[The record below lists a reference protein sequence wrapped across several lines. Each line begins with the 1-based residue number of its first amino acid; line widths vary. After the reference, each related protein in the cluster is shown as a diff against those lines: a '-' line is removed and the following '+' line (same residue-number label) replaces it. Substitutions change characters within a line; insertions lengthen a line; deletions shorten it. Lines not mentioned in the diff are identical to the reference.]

1 MLRRSSPT
9 ITLVAALAA
18 LLLGCGNP
26 SSDQAN
32 DASQEDEAVGD
43 AGADNGEADD
53 AGYDE
58 AADNEDEANDEE
70 SGYNGA
76 PSPSRRAG
84 GPGGPAPVATRE
96 VGAGVRGDVSMF
108 YDDLARD
115 GAWVYHPDYSYV
127 WIPSRMGPGWRPY
140 QEGRWIWTD
149 DYGWYWES
157 EEPFA
162 WAVYHY
168 GRWDYDPGYGW
179 FWVPGDTWAP
189 AWVMWRY
196 GGDAVGWAPVAPDR
210 PGFAAGPPRRYA
222 PPIAESWVFVATR
235 DFTAPDIS
243 QYALPISRIG
253 PSLAVATDIRTPRY
267 RNGRVMNFGAPRDE
281 VQRYVRGPIQSRQ
294 LVYVGNPHHMFDD
307 VRGRRVGIYRPAIAD
322 GRPRRKPPTVVE
334 VTKSGR
340 VIVREYA
347 PVAGTGYDVPSAALL
362 DVLDDSE
369 RKSLRETRL
378 TAKEAVVDRRLK
390 QLRQE
395 RAALLKQRQDE
406 AVKLEA
412 KLEKERKR
420 AMAER
425 RRNRELIREAR
436 RQRAEDAKLDAGT
449 APAAKPDTPPPTEAA
464 VPAEPAPAAKSK
476 AKPSAPAPVE
486 TGTISE
492 PDRAKAPP
500 SQAKPP
506 SGQVKA
512 PHEEAMPAAP
522 AEMVPQ
528 PAPAV
533 EAIPEAAPSPKR
545 AKAPPAPA
553 ALPEQEAVAPAAIP
567 EAPGAAPM
575 PPPADAVEEAPRKKR
590 KQRQPQDAE
599 VVPAAPVAPM
609 VQPKAKAPP
618 AAAERAVPLPA
629 PTQGQGGDRRK
640 KQGRASASPE
650 ETGAAPAPEPTP
662 QMQPRPPAS
671 MEPEAVPVA
680 PE

>member
-32 DASQEDEAVGD
+32 DASQEDEAVVD

-53 AGYDE
+53 AGNDQ
-58 AADNEDEANDEE
+58 AADNEDEASDEE
-70 SGYNGA
+70 ASGYDGA
-76 PSPSRRAG
+76 PPPSRRAG

-108 YDDLARD
+108 YDDLAQD

-189 AWVMWRY
+189 AWVTWRY
-196 GGDAVGWAPVAPDR
+196 GGDTVGWAPIAPDR

-235 DFTAPDIS
+235 DFTAPDIG

-267 RNGRVMNFGAPRDE
+267 QNGRVMNFGAPRDE

-294 LVYVGNPHHMFDD
+294 LVYVGNPDHMFDD
-307 VRGRRVGIYRPAIAD
+307 VRGRRVGIYRPVIAD
-322 GRPRRKPPTVVE
+322 GGPRRKPPTVVE

-347 PVAGTGYDVPSAALL
+347 PVEGMEYDVPSAALL

-425 RRNRELIREAR
+425 RRNRELLREAR

-464 VPAEPAPAAKSK
+464 VPTEPAPIAKSK
-476 AKPSAPAPVE
+476 PKPSAPAPVE

-500 SQAKPP
+500 
-506 SGQVKA
+506 GQVKA
-512 PHEEAMPAAP
+512 PREDATPAAT
-522 AEMVPQ
+522 AEVVPQ
-528 PAPAV
+528 PAPAA
-533 EAIPEAAPSPKR
+533 EAIPEAAPPPKG

-567 EAPGAAPM
+567 EAPAAAPM
-575 PPPADAVEEAPRKKR
+575 PPPADAVEEVPRKKR

-599 VVPAAPVAPM
+599 AAPAAPVAPM
-609 VQPKAKAPP
+609 VQPEVEAP
-618 AAAERAVPLPA
+618 AAAEQAAPPPA

-650 ETGAAPAPEPTP
+650 ESGAAPAPEPP
-662 QMQPRPPAS
+662 PPAS
-671 MEPEAVPVA
+671 MEPEAAPVA

>member
-32 DASQEDEAVGD
+32 DASQDDEAVVD
-43 AGADNGEADD
+43 AGADNGDAED
-53 AGYDE
+53 AGDE
-58 AADNEDEANDEE
+58 SARNEDQASDEEE
-70 SGYNGA
+70 SGYDGA
-76 PSPSRRAG
+76 PPPSRRAA

-108 YDDLARD
+108 YDDLAQD

-189 AWVMWRY
+189 AWVTWRY
-196 GGDAVGWAPVAPDR
+196 GGGTVGWAPIAPDR

-222 PPIAESWVFVATR
+222 PPIAEAWVFVETR
-235 DFTAPDIS
+235 DFTAPDVG

-267 RNGRVMNFGAPRDE
+267 QNGRVINFGAPRDE
-281 VQRYVRGPIQSRQ
+281 VQRYVRGPIQSRE
-294 LVYVGNPHHMFDD
+294 LVYVGNPDHMFDD
-307 VRGRRVGIYRPAIAD
+307 VRGRQVGIYRPVIAD
-322 GRPRRKPPTVVE
+322 GGPRRKPPTVVE

-340 VIVREYA
+340 VIVREYT

-369 RKSLRETRL
+369 RKSLREARL
-378 TAKEAVVDRRLK
+378 TAKEAVVDQRLK
-390 QLRQE
+390 QLRHE
-395 RAALLKQRQDE
+395 RAALLKERQDE
-406 AVKLEA
+406 AAKFEA
-412 KLEKERKR
+412 KLEQERKR

-425 RRNRELIREAR
+425 RRNRELLREAR
-436 RQRAEDAKLDAGT
+436 RQRAQDATLDAGT
-449 APAAKPDTPPPTEAA
+449 APAAKPDTTPGAEAA
-464 VPAEPAPAAKSK
+464 VPTEPAPPAKSK
-476 AKPSAPAPVE
+476 TKPSVSGPVE
-486 TGTISE
+486 TGTISVPAGAE
-492 PDRAKAPP
+492 APPSQAKAPP
-500 SQAKPP
+500 SQ
-506 SGQVKA
+506 VTA
-512 PHEEAMPAAP
+512 PREEATPAAP
-522 AEMVPQ
+522 AEVVPQ
-528 PAPAV
+528 PAPAA
-533 EAIPEAAPSPKR
+533 EAIPEAAPPPKR
-545 AKAPPAPA
+545 AKTPPAAPTTQ
-553 ALPEQEAVAPAAIP
+553 PEQEAVAPPAIP
-567 EAPGAAPM
+567 EAPDAAPM
-575 PPPADAVEEAPRKKR
+575 PPPADAVEEAPRKKG

-599 VVPAAPVAPM
+599 AAPAAPVAPM
-609 VQPKAKAPP
+609 VQPEAEAPGAEQAAPP
-618 AAAERAVPLPA
+618 QA
-629 PTQGQGGDRRK
+629 PPQGQGDRRK

-650 ETGAAPAPEPTP
+650 ESGAAPEPEPSP
-662 QMQPRPPAS
+662 QMQPPTPAG
-671 MEPEAVPVA
+671 MEPEAAPVA